1 MRVQF
6 LALGCLLPLLA
17 LAGQDQLK
25 YMDYQVTR
33 AQAEAAGA
41 KLAVAGRELDAYL
54 ASDAAKRFD
63 SDASESSGTLPPEVN
78 AIFARAGIDAE
89 MVGDLLES
97 TDASSISLSG
107 YAVFKIC
114 DSENSKLLQL
124 RKDWAARLFE
134 LVLLTRTEADKEQYS
149 QVALAGSGGEL
160 LPVVQAYLDS
170 WLAIAAVKVGC
181 TQQAVRYSDFALADS
196 TNEFADGILGM
207 TRSGLMLNAAKNS
220 EAQIDIAL
228 DARAKAMAQFLR
240 GGDKLATFAVA
251 AELVAT
257 KEEAASDYLSDFED
271 YDAEFK
277 RAISNLQSPVWRV
290 KTDVLAKVINTRRNI
305 CGTGKWMAAL
315 VASFLAPEWPTAL
328 AVLHAKRQDQVVAA
342 YELADLF
349 DTKSQLSGFN
359 NHLSEIENAPDGK
372 VLIWQAYGK
381 EQTQAELQ
389 RAADAITLS
398 APENGLAI
406 VKLFGHEFLLAS
418 GEHNSQ
424 EPSQA
429 TRWYTLAE
437 IQANFRDSYAFKALT
452 DK

>member
-1 MRVQF
+1 MRLPC
-6 LALGCLLPLLA
+6 LALSCLLPLLA

-25 YMDYQVTR
+25 YLDYQVTR

-89 MVGDLLES
+89 NVGDLFES
-97 TDASSISLSG
+97 TDASSVSASG

-114 DSENSKLLQL
+114 DSENSALLQL
-124 RKDWAARLFE
+124 RKDWAARMFE

-149 QVALAGSGGEL
+149 QMALAGSRGEL
-160 LPVVQAYLDS
+160 LPVVQAYFDS
-170 WLAIAAVKVGC
+170 WLAISAVKFGC
-181 TQQAVRYSDFALADS
+181 KQQAIRYADFVLADS

-220 EAQIDIAL
+220 EAQIEIAL
-228 DARAKAMAQFLR
+228 DARAKAIAQFLR
-240 GGDKLATFAVA
+240 GGDKLATFAVKTG
-251 AELVAT
+251 LVAT
-257 KEEAASDYLSDFED
+257 KEEARSDYLSGFQD

-277 RAISNLQSPVWRV
+277 RALSQPPVWQV
-290 KTDVLAKVINTRRNI
+290 NVDILAEVID
-305 CGTGKWMAAL
+305 TGRKRPWIGEWLTAAF
-315 VASFLAPEWPTAL
+315 AGFLAPEWPAAL
-328 AVLHAKRQDQVVAA
+328 TVLRAKHQDQAVAA
-342 YELADLF
+342 YVLAKIF
-349 DTKSQLSGFN
+349 DTTNKLSAYNG
-359 NHLSEIENAPDGK
+359 HLSELETALESRD
-372 VLIWQAYGK
+372 LIWQAYGK
-381 EQTQAELQ
+381 AETQAELQ
-389 RAADAITLS
+389 RAANAITLS

-424 EPSQA
+424 EPSRP

-437 IQANFRDSYAFKALT
+437 IQANFRDSYAFKALAG
-452 DK
+452 KE